1 MPNDLLTAVAIGSGR
16 LPSNLALAV
25 VPLLVLI
32 IALDVYCLIN
42 LARAKY
48 VRYLPKWVWA
58 LVILL
63 VSAPAGALVYLFLG
77 RDRGHDPG
85 HDPAAAPAAVGVG
98 GGGGDT
104 GTGAEAGANGEAR
117 ASQGAGAAEDA
128 RVGRGMGAMGD
139 AGTDRLLGAA
149 EDAGGGRGAGAAE
162 DAGGGRGA
170 GAAEDAGAG
179 RGAGAAEDARVGLGA
194 GATGGAGTGRVTGAV
209 GAPGAG
215 PGMGAEAGHVMGGVL
230 DRQPGGQAPGDCRPI
245 VTTSGLTR
253 DYGGAGLF
261 DVDLVVPRGSIYG
274 LVGPNGAGKTTLL
287 SLLSATRR
295 ADRGTI
301 SMHIARNQIAVC
313 PDVPEFDGW
322 LTAAEVT
329 DLARSLVAPSTGKRA
344 VTDALAAAGLADSAG
359 RRVGGFS
366 RGMLQRLGLACAL
379 VGEPE
384 LLILDE
390 PTSALDPAGRAEM
403 LSMVA
408 AMRGRRTVI
417 FSSHI
422 LADVQRIADQVGI
435 LRDGRLIYQGV
446 TKDLIDTYLEPS
458 WLVRIAG
465 DLLPV
470 AAALAG
476 QPWTTRAEPVAADAI
491 RVDATS
497 LEAGERGIPAVIAG
511 CGARQVSCE
520 PVAADLESA
529 FLALTGARS

>member
-1 MPNDLLTAVAIGSGR
+1 MPNHLLAAAASGSGK
-16 LPSNLALAV
+16 LPPNLLPAV

-32 IALDVYCLIN
+32 LALDAYCLID
-42 LARAKY
+42 LARAKS
-48 VRYLPKWVWA
+48 VRHMPKWVWV
-58 LVILL
+58 LVILFI
-63 VSAPAGALVYLFLG
+63 SAPIGALVYLFIG
-77 RDRGHDPG
+77 RDRGQDSG
-85 HDPAAAPAAVGVG
+85 RD
-98 GGGGDT
+98 
-104 GTGAEAGANGEAR
+104 
-117 ASQGAGAAEDA
+117 AGAAS
-128 RVGRGMGAMGD
+128 VGGD
-139 AGTDRLLGAA
+139 AGTDQGPAA
-149 EDAGGGRGAGAAE
+149 P
-162 DAGGGRGA
+162 
-170 GAAEDAGAG
+170 
-179 RGAGAAEDARVGLGA
+179 VHP
-194 GATGGAGTGRVTGAV
+194 GTGTSTDRGVDQETGRA
-209 GAPGAG
+209 ADRHPG
-215 PGMGAEAGHVMGGVL
+215 
-230 DRQPGGQAPGDCRPI
+230 DQAPADCRPI

-261 DVDLVVPRGSIYG
+261 GVDLVVPRGSIYG

-295 ADRGTI
+295 PDRGTI
-301 SMHIARNQIAVC
+301 SMDIARRRIAVC

-329 DLARSLVAPSTGKRA
+329 DLARSLVAPDAGRQA
-344 VTDALAAAGLADSAG
+344 VATALAAAGLAGSAG

-403 LSMVA
+403 LSLVA
-408 AMRGRRTVI
+408 AMRGHRTVI

-435 LRDGRLIYQGV
+435 LRDGRLLYQGA

-465 DLLPV
+465 DLHPV

-476 QPWTTRAEPVAADAI
+476 EPWVTRAEPVGADTI

-497 LEAGERGIPAVIAG
+497 IEAGERGIPAVLAG

-520 PVAADLESA
+520 PVTADLESA
-529 FLALTGARS
+529 FLALTGASS

>member
-1 MPNDLLTAVAIGSGR
+1 MLLTFSYLRLECPGAALAEPKGSSWVKVPPMPNDLPAAAAISSGK
-16 LPSNLALAV
+16 LPPGLLLAV

-32 IALDVYCLIN
+32 IALDVYCLVD
-42 LARAKY
+42 LARAKS
-48 VRYLPKWVWA
+48 VRNVPKWVWA
-58 LVILL
+58 IVILF
-63 VSAPAGALVYLFLG
+63 VSAPIGALVYLFVG
-77 RDRGHDPG
+77 RDRGQDAGRDLASAVASAGSEAGPEGSRVAGPPPG
-85 HDPAAAPAAVGVG
+85 DRAAA
-98 GGGGDT
+98 
-104 GTGAEAGANGEAR
+104 N
-117 ASQGAGAAEDA
+117 
-128 RVGRGMGAMGD
+128 
-139 AGTDRLLGAA
+139 
-149 EDAGGGRGAGAAE
+149 
-162 DAGGGRGA
+162 
-170 GAAEDAGAG
+170 
-179 RGAGAAEDARVGLGA
+179 
-194 GATGGAGTGRVTGAV
+194 
-209 GAPGAG
+209 
-215 PGMGAEAGHVMGGVL
+215 
-230 DRQPGGQAPGDCRPI
+230 CRPI

-295 ADRGTI
+295 PDRGTI
-301 SMHIARNQIAVC
+301 SMHIDHNQIAVC

-329 DLARSLVAPSTGKRA
+329 DLARSLVAPAAGKQA
-344 VTDALAAAGLADSAG
+344 VATALATAGLADSAG

-403 LSMVA
+403 LSLVA
-408 AMRGRRTVI
+408 AMRGHRTVI

-435 LRDGRLIYQGV
+435 LRDGRLLYQGA

-465 DLLPV
+465 DSHPV

-476 QPWTTRAEPVAADAI
+476 EPWTTRAEPVGADAI
-491 RVDATS
+491 RVDAIS

-529 FLALTGARS
+529 FLALTGAHS